1 MIMDYIVKTEKENE
15 ALSEIIKGWG
25 YDFFV
30 SRGKV
35 HKALDLDGILAYD
48 NKKIIGLGLYYIKNN
63 ECEIVL
69 METFD
74 QNKGIGTKIINKI
87 INIAKQNKC
96 NRIWLITTND
106 NINAIKFYQ
115 KRGFCIVNIHINA
128 IVESRK
134 IINAIVESRKITPNI
149 PLIGDFGIPVRDEI
163 EFEIRF

>member
-35 HKALDLDGILAYD
+35 HKAQDLDGILAYD

-74 QNKGIGTKIINKI
+74 QNKGIGTKIIDKI

-134 IINAIVESRKITPNI
+134 IILMHQQNSLNI
-149 PLIGDFGIPVRDEI
+149 PLIGEYGIPVRDEI

>member
-1 MIMDYIVKTEKENE
+1 MDYIVKTEKDNE
-15 ALSEIIKGWG
+15 DLSEIIKGWG
-25 YDFFV
+25 YDFIV

-35 HKALDLDGILAYD
+35 HKILDLDGILAYD

-69 METFD
+69 MESFI
-74 QNKGIGTKIINKI
+74 QNKGIGTKIIDKI

-134 IINAIVESRKITPNI
+134 IINAIVESRKITPNNI
-149 PLIGDFGIPVRDEI
+149 PLIGEYGIPIRDEI